1 MSEWDL
7 SKYPKVEPP
16 ISIEKLPPEE
26 IALEVKSHP
35 SFFHKFEVGD
45 KFLWL
50 DYDYPE
56 KKLTW
61 VDQSEVAGKMLFQ
74 GEECFEIRSKCHH
87 FTSAEKHTTYWYR
100 ALREDEMVTLL
111 SIYWEP
117 DKTGKIVFH
126 NWREPR
132 FIKTGD
138 KWQGIEE
145 SGQGE
150 AKQITESVEEV
161 DGPYLVR
168 IGESEA
174 KCLRWMLASNY
185 KAKGRLDSAEMFISI
200 ESGLTFLFRR
210 YNGRGWK
217 NLDKLK
223 TCPKIAYEG
232 ETYYLWYDCLVF
244 RD

>member
-1 MSEWDL
+1 L
-7 SKYPKVEPP
+7 SKYHQVEPP

-26 IALEVKSHP
+26 IALEIKGGP
-35 SFFHKFEVGD
+35 SYFHKFGVGD
-45 KFLWL
+45 KFLRL
-50 DYDYPE
+50 DYDYPQ
-56 KKLTW
+56 KSLTHLY
-61 VDQSEVAGKMLFQ
+61 QCEVAGKMLFQ
-74 GEECFEIRSKCHH
+74 GEECFEYRSKFHDLI
-87 FTSAEKHTTYWYR
+87 TDEKSTTYWYR
-100 ALREDEMVTLL
+100 ALREKEMVTLL

-117 DKTGKIVFH
+117 GKTGKIVFH

-138 KWQGIEE
+138 KWQSIDE

-150 AKQITESVEEV
+150 AKQITESVEEI

-168 IGESEA
+168 IGDREA
-174 KCLRWMLASNY
+174 KCLRWVVAGEH
-185 KAKGRLDSAEMFISI
+185 KTGGRLYFAEIFISVQT
-200 ESGLTFLFRR
+200 GLTFLFRR

-223 TCPKIAYEG
+223 SCPKIEYEG
-232 ETYYLWYDCLVF
+232 ETYYLWYDCLIF

>member
-7 SKYPKVEPP
+7 SKYPQVEPP

-45 KFLWL
+45 RFLWL
-50 DYDYPE
+50 DYDYP
-56 KKLTW
+56 KKALTSI
-61 VDQSEVAGKMLFQ
+61 DQCEVAGKMLFQ
-74 GEECFEIRSKCHH
+74 GEECFEVRGEAHDLKSDERATC
-87 FTSAEKHTTYWYR
+87 YWYR
-100 ALREDEMVTLL
+100 ALRENEMVTLL
-111 SIYWEP
+111 SIYWGP

-138 KWQGIEE
+138 KWQSIDE

-150 AKQITESVEEV
+150 AKQVSEYLEEV
-161 DGPYLVR
+161 DGPYLVKV
-168 IGESEA
+168 GEREA
-174 KCLRWMLASNY
+174 KCLRWITAGDS
-185 KAKGRLDSAEMFISI
+185 KTKERLLFAETFISVD
-200 ESGLTFLFRR
+200 SGLAFFFRR

-223 TCPKIAYEG
+223 SCPKIEYEG
-232 ETYYLWYDCLVF
+232 ETYYLWYDCLIF